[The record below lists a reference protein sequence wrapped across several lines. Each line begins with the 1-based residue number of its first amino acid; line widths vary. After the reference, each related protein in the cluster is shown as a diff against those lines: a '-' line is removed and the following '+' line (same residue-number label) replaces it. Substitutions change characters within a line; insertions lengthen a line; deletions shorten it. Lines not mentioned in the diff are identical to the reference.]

1 LQGLIVAARLPND
14 AANQT
19 ISSTF
24 SSVEYDMKL
33 GSASL
38 FSRVCCGLSMAVL
51 ALAVSLDGSRAV
63 RAEGTDDHLTSSLQE
78 LIVAPF
84 TQTVHGLE
92 DRLTRLEAV
101 MDTMAQS
108 FTTRSVVAQVLCVSD
123 ESGAQTCI
131 TKAQL
136 DTLLSGISRAE
147 IHQPS
152 VAVTEAKA
160 VPAPEAV
167 ETTAAK
173 DASRY
178 PEQSGAVEEKSPV
191 EQEPEH
197 TGTSQT
203 ALSGAAIVFTPEVEV
218 TEDAA
223 PEQTTPAEPV
233 PVQAIPS
240 EPVAQSDD

>member
-1 LQGLIVAARLPND
+1 
-14 AANQT
+14 
-19 ISSTF
+19 
-24 SSVEYDMKL
+24 MKL

-38 FSRVCCGLSMAVL
+38 FSRLCCGLSMAVL

-63 RAEGTDDHLTSSLQE
+63 RAEGTDDHLMSSLQE
-78 LIVAPF
+78 LIVAPL
-84 TQTVHGLE
+84 TKSIRSLE
-92 DRLTRLEAV
+92 GRLTGLEAV
-101 MDTMAQS
+101 MDTMAES

-147 IHQPS
+147 LHQPS
-152 VAVTEAKA
+152 VAVTEAKVA
-160 VPAPEAV
+160 PAQEAV
-167 ETTAAK
+167 ESAVTK

-178 PEQSGAVEEKSPV
+178 SEPGSPVEEKSPV